1 MEIDLYTFASFIL
14 GVLAGCL
21 GGIWLSG
28 LISSHK
34 VERLEQRVN
43 VLSDNKFKAT
53 GERVTLKQLE
63 QRLDAEAASIP
74 MTEDQLREK
83 SGEIREL
90 TAALNETT
98 ALTSELAEALRI
110 RKAKVKQLQT
120 EQSKWV
126 QRNKALLIKSKQ
138 AESKVTELNNEIAAQ
153 SKVNARLESG
163 EEYLSDSAASLNTQ
177 AFNGQ
182 PISGQSV
189 ESANASASPAL
200 AAGPHHSAEAGDA
213 TVDRLKSRLQEMESE
228 LQNWA
233 DRVDQLEA
241 KTTTTST
248 GSQASSLAMLEA
260 ALRGEAEKQDSIGS
274 TDKPQLLGGGSAS

>member
-1 MEIDLYTFASFIL
+1 MEIDLYTFASFIM
-14 GVLAGCL
+14 GVLTGCL

-43 VLSDNKFKAT
+43 VLSDNKFKVT

-63 QRLDAEAASIP
+63 ERLDAEAASIP
-74 MTEDQLREK
+74 MTEDELREK
-83 SGEIREL
+83 SGEISEL

-110 RKAKVKQLQT
+110 RKAKVEQLQV
-120 EQSKWV
+120 EQAKWL
-126 QRNKALLIKSKQ
+126 QRNKALLIKSGQ
-138 AESKVTELNNEIAAQ
+138 AETKIDELNNEIAAQ
-153 SKVNARLESG
+153 SKINAKLENG
-163 EEYLSDSAASLNTQ
+163 EGYSAESTIHEFKAQSLMGET
-177 AFNGQ
+177 
-182 PISGQSV
+182 
-189 ESANASASPAL
+189 NAASPAL
-200 AAGPHHSAEAGDA
+200 AAGPHVTAGSEDA

-241 KTTTTST
+241 HATTAPT
-248 GSQASSLAMLEA
+248 GSQTSGLAMLEA
-260 ALRGEAEKQDSIGS
+260 ALRGEADKQGS
-274 TDKPQLLGGGSAS
+274 VGGDDDKPHLLGGRSTS

>member
-63 QRLDAEAASIP
+63 QRLDAE
-74 MTEDQLREK
+74 
-83 SGEIREL
+83 
-90 TAALNETT
+90 AALNETT

-182 PISGQSV
+182 PISAQSV
-189 ESANASASPAL
+189 ESSNASASPAL